1 MLKVNSNKIL
11 LAIRIVTLGIL
22 LFPIWGSSQMPSLAK
37 LVVKSNPSHA
47 QINLN
52 DQPTDRVTDAVFVVA
67 PNTYK
72 VSVSGSANC
81 GDNTVTLQSGETKT
95 LTCSGGSWTVQ

>member
-1 MLKVNSNKIL
+1 MLKVISRKLL

-22 LFPIWGSSQMPSLAK
+22 LSIGASSQMPSLAK
-37 LVVKSNPSHA
+37 LVVKSSPNHA
-47 QINLN
+47 QISLN

-72 VSVSGSANC
+72 MSVSGSANC